1 MQVRNL
7 RERLEEEHQALLK
20 RDADKAGLEVRLMRL
35 TKLILHS
42 TRTHTVQAARKRQ
55 RNDLLRCFSAHEKA
69 VRMIL
74 RKRPHCCCVHV
85 NTSSF
90 SCWPPQLLFV
100 TMGFC
105 CLVAG
110 LCSWWFI

>member
-1 MQVRNL
+1 MVLRVLQQQIQLPWVVQVRNL

-20 RDADKAGLEVRLMRL
+20 RDADKAGLEVRLARL

-69 VRMIL
+69 V
-74 RKRPHCCCVHV
+74 
-85 NTSSF
+85 
-90 SCWPPQLLFV
+90 
-100 TMGFC
+100 
-105 CLVAG
+105 
-110 LCSWWFI
+110 